1 MSECAKTDKEPT
13 YIFINRSI
21 HGFESAIVRFEDLL
35 DEYTLNANSLK
46 KTAED
51 CDKEQEG
58 VASTWT
64 FASSKIEENTKRLH
78 ELIDRL
84 DNIFK

>member
-1 MSECAKTDKEPT
+1 MSECAKTDKEQT
-13 YIFINRSI
+13 YISINRSLNNLR
-21 HGFESAIVRFEDLL
+21 SALIRFEDLL
-35 DEYTLNANSLK
+35 DEYTLNANSS
-46 KTAED
+46 KTVED

-84 DNIFK
+84 DNIFR

>member
-13 YIFINRSI
+13 YISINRSI
-21 HGFESAIVRFEDLL
+21 ISLGSALVRFEELL
-35 DEYTLNANSLK
+35 DEYTLNTNSL
-46 KTAED
+46 TSAED
-51 CDKEQEG
+51 KDKEQEG

-64 FASSKIEENTKRLH
+64 FASSKIEENTKKLH

-84 DNIFK
+84 DNIFR